1 MHIIIF
7 FINNLI
13 FLVVFDM
20 DSLDK
25 SKPLDLHKI
34 RRCIFFS
41 FFQLTW
47 EFLDPLGERGGFF

>member
-34 RRCIFFS
+34 RRCKS
-41 FFQLTW
+41 FFLKLMW
-47 EFLDPLGERGGFF
+47 EFLDPLGECDDFF

>member
-7 FINNLI
+7 SINNLI

-34 RRCIFFS
+34 RQCKSFS
-41 FFQLTW
+41 FLDNGGIS
-47 EFLDPLGERGGFF
+47 FLLII